1 MKIRAVLFD
10 MDGVLV
16 DSEPPGKQMMFD
28 AVALQGRTMTED
40 QWRSLL
46 GATMAATK
54 KAMEEWFP
62 GGFDVDRYRDD
73 WCRLMMDFMVTHGVP
88 KKPFADETL
97 AELRRVGCRLAL
109 CTSNTPEVVQ
119 TYLEL
124 AGWAEAFDVVVTGD
138 LVTRSKPDPEIYLKA
153 AEMLGVPPEACVGV
167 EDSFNGIRSVRAAGM
182 VSVMIPDL
190 LPYSEELAAY
200 VDHPFDDLG
209 AMMAWLKQA

>member
-28 AVALQGRTMTED
+28 AVALQGRTLNED

-46 GATMAATK
+46 GATMSATK
-54 KAMEEWFP
+54 AAMEEWFP
-62 GGFDVDRYRDD
+62 GGFDVERYRED
-73 WCRLMMDFMVTHGVP
+73 WCSLMMDFMKTHGVP
-88 KKPFADETL
+88 KKPYADEAL
-97 AELRRVGCRLAL
+97 AELRRGGCKLAL
-109 CTSNTPEVVQ
+109 CTSNTPEVVN

-124 AGWAEAFDVVVTGD
+124 AGWADAFDAVITGD
-138 LVTRSKPDPEIYLKA
+138 LVTKSKPDPEIYLTA
-153 AEMLGVPPEACVGV
+153 AQKLGVRPEECVGV

-190 LPYSEELAAY
+190 LPYGEKLAPY
-200 VDHPFDDLG
+200 VDRHFDDLG
-209 AMMAWLKQA
+209 GMMAWLNA